1 MKKIIIL
8 LILISF
14 KINAQTIIPL
24 EDRLSHILTQTYN
37 NRYFKDVNGH
47 LNKFIGQWKYET
59 AIDKVEITIL
69 KRDNEDCGGRYF
81 KDNLEIRCKYTK
93 NGIVEFDTNAPQDIN
108 DYNRMLGG
116 LFDEPTN
123 VNKYQFLYSEPNFNP
138 LNKYYL
144 NIQYVLAP
152 LGGLPQLQWTT
163 SFEPAELDP
172 APPRLPLNMLFTK
185 VP

>member
-24 EDRLSHILTQTYN
+24 EEARTHFISQTFN
-37 NRYFKDVNGH
+37 NKYFKDVNGH
-47 LNKFIGQWKYET
+47 LNKFLGQWKYET

-69 KRDNEDCGGRYF
+69 KRENENRGYF
-81 KDNLEIRCKYTK
+81 EDNLEVRCKYTK
-93 NGIVEFDTNAPQDIN
+93 NGIVEFDTHAPSIN
-108 DYNRMLGG
+108 GVSNRMFGG

-123 VNKYQFLYSEPNFNP
+123 LNKYRLLYYEPNFGP